1 MELKVLALGR
11 KTVTRRVAQ
20 ALADS
25 GIFLTFKNDTSE
37 AIALLKKEKYDL
49 ALLDGYMDELESA
62 CYRITWQ
69 CRLPVALIINGSET
83 DWTLLRRLDVD
94 AFIPEEA
101 SHTELVTYFTSI
113 ARRKD
118 TRPDSTKILII
129 EDDQQ
134 TLESLRLA
142 FQIYWPEAEVSCA
155 ASGQDGLLS
164 YRVNPADIVL
174 LDLKLPDITG
184 FDVLNKIRS
193 VSQVPVL
200 ILTATR
206 TPETV
211 IKAVQMGANDYILKP
226 FKQLSLMSRIRQ
238 HLTMGPAVCKI

>member
-1 MELKVLALGR
+1 
-11 KTVTRRVAQ
+11 
-20 ALADS
+20 
-25 GIFLTFKNDTSE
+25 
-37 AIALLKKEKYDL
+37 
-49 ALLDGYMDELESA
+49 MDELEST

-69 CRLPVALIINGSET
+69 CRLPVTLIINGTET
-83 DWTLLRRLDVD
+83 DWNLLRRLDVD
-94 AFIPEEA
+94 GFIPEEA
-101 SHTELVTYFTSI
+101 GNTELVSYFTSI
-113 ARRKD
+113 ASRKD
-118 TRPDSTKILII
+118 TRPDSTKILIV
-129 EDDQQ
+129 EDDEQ

-142 FQIYWPEAEVSCA
+142 FQIYWPEAQVTCA
-155 ASGQDGLLS
+155 ASGQEGLLS

-184 FDVLNKIRS
+184 FDVLGKIRT

-238 HLTMGPAVCKI
+238 HLTMGSAVCKL